1 MVTLV
6 GERRPDLGFGQVQV
20 QLPAF
25 GHDFAERTIDAL
37 GHRVGVCRE
46 RTALP
51 WPQKSARSSAAR
63 NPSACIA
70 SISSGSSRK
79 PVGDPGSRLNHDPR
93 YVGSAGWPNV
103 ARCPFIDG
111 DPIVGALGEA
121 GRAHPELRHTAKV
134 VTGDRQVHLPGRPL
148 KMNEIECRRGR
159 TGLSTD
165 SRSSTDAMTGNRE
178 QVDRL
183 APMTNRSTHR

>member
-1 MVTLV
+1 MTVLGLMDVAMVTLV

-20 QLPAF
+20 QLSAF

-79 PVGDPGSRLNHDPR
+79 PVGGSRFPTQ
-93 YVGSAGWPNV
+93 P
-103 ARCPFIDG
+103 
-111 DPIVGALGEA
+111 
-121 GRAHPELRHTAKV
+121 
-134 VTGDRQVHLPGRPL
+134 
-148 KMNEIECRRGR
+148 
-159 TGLSTD
+159 
-165 SRSSTDAMTGNRE
+165 
-178 QVDRL
+178 
-183 APMTNRSTHR
+183 

>member
-79 PVGDPGSRLNHDPR
+79 PVGG
-93 YVGSAGWPNV
+93 
-103 ARCPFIDG
+103 
-111 DPIVGALGEA
+111 
-121 GRAHPELRHTAKV
+121 ELRHTAKV
-134 VTGDRQVHLPGRPL
+134 VTGDRQVHLPGAAL
-148 KMNEIECRRGR
+148 KDE
-159 TGLSTD
+159 
-165 SRSSTDAMTGNRE
+165 
-178 QVDRL
+178 
-183 APMTNRSTHR
+183 

>member
-63 NPSACIA
+63 NPS
-70 SISSGSSRK
+70 GMH
-79 PVGDPGSRLNHDPR
+79 RLDLVR
-93 YVGSAGWPNV
+93 
-103 ARCPFIDG
+103 
-111 DPIVGALGEA
+111 LQQEA
-121 GRAHPELRHTAKV
+121 GRGIPVPDSTMILGMSEAL
-134 VTGDRQVHLPGRPL
+134 GGRML
-148 KMNEIECRRGR
+148 LDV
-159 TGLSTD
+159 LS
-165 SRSSTDAMTGNRE
+165 
-178 QVDRL
+178 
-183 APMTNRSTHR
+183 

>member
-79 PVGDPGSRLNHDPR
+79 PVGGIPVPDSTMILGMSE
-93 YVGSAGWPNV
+93 
-103 ARCPFIDG
+103 
-111 DPIVGALGEA
+111 ALG
-121 GRAHPELRHTAKV
+121 GRMLLDV
-134 VTGDRQVHLPGRPL
+134 
-148 KMNEIECRRGR
+148 
-159 TGLSTD
+159 LS
-165 SRSSTDAMTGNRE
+165 
-178 QVDRL
+178 
-183 APMTNRSTHR
+183 